1 MKRVGRAKWCS
12 PIVSF
17 SPSPNVF
24 AVARQAVKV
33 AKNRKIRTR
42 KHQPAHV
49 GMDTDQDF
57 TSKFFTTCVL
67 CFIMFVTA
75 VPSLC
80 FIFTEGKW
88 PKNKSIMVY

>member
-1 MKRVGRAKWCS
+1 MKSVGRAKWCS

-57 TSKFFTTCVL
+57 KSKFFTTCVL

-75 VPSLC
+75 VQ
-80 FIFTEGKW
+80 FVF
-88 PKNKSIMVY
+88 YFY